1 MKRLI
6 VITPFSSIEMI
17 NKYKD
22 YDIIGVDEGIY
33 LAKEEGIV
41 LTYAIS
47 NFKSVD
53 FNQVLSFVSKD
64 KILKYNINESYIACL
79 RKIIDFVFNKGYEK
93 IILLENI
100 SKLVTNTIELLQLL
114 KYSEGKLVI
123 QDDNNYIQYFS
134 KGNYVISKQGY
145 SIISVIGFPL
155 ATISID
161 HLNKPVENVKIDISQ
176 DSPLILDLY
185 QRVGLLKVHDGGV
198 LLILSNDD

>member
-1 MKRLI
+1 MIVYFYIFDVPIIHKYISLI
-6 VITPFSSIEMI
+6 LIH
-17 NKYKD
+17 
-22 YDIIGVDEGIY
+22 
-33 LAKEEGIV
+33 
-41 LTYAIS
+41 
-47 NFKSVD
+47 
-53 FNQVLSFVSKD
+53 
-64 KILKYNINESYIACL
+64 
-79 RKIIDFVFNKGYEK
+79 
-93 IILLENI
+93 
-100 SKLVTNTIELLQLL
+100 
-114 KYSEGKLVI
+114 
-123 QDDNNYIQYFS
+123 NYIQYFS

>member
-6 VITPFSSIEMI
+6 IITPYSSKELI
-17 NKYKD
+17 NKYRD

-53 FNQVLSFVSKD
+53 FNQVLTFVSKD
-64 KILKYNINESYIACL
+64 KILKYSINESYISCL
-79 RKIIDFVFNKGYEK
+79 RKIIDFIFNKGYEK
-93 IILLENI
+93 IILLEDI
-100 SKLVTNTIELLQLL
+100 SKLIINTIDLLQLL

-123 QDDNNYIQYFS
+123 QDDVNYISYYS
-134 KGNYVISKQGY
+134 KGNFVISKQGY
-145 SIISVIGFPL
+145 NNISIIGFPN
-155 ATISID
+155 ATISVD
-161 HLNKPVENVKIDISQ
+161 HLNKPIENVKIDISQ
-176 DSPLILDLY
+176 DRPLLLDLY